1 MNRILRLLIPIA
13 IIFFGRWIYADRS
26 SGPPDASSAHAA
38 VQHPQ
43 QPGWITQKFAGLL
56 QNMTGTELSPQDIRL
71 LSALIFVYSFVLG
84 LVAHLILGNRAFGRA
99 LNGLIALL
107 GAAAA
112 IFCLSWLSP
121 ETLASGLG
129 WEIAVAIFS
138 SFLFLGAAVAVKAF
152 VLSEAEDF
160 ALGNDTR
167 TGGAMKA
174 LTGGAPKSQVSQ
186 ERIQRALRR
195 S

>member
-38 VQHPQ
+38 AQHPQ

-84 LVAHLILGNRAFGRA
+84 LVAHLILGNRAFGR
-99 LNGLIALL
+99 
-107 GAAAA
+107 
-112 IFCLSWLSP
+112 
-121 ETLASGLG
+121 
-129 WEIAVAIFS
+129 
-138 SFLFLGAAVAVKAF
+138 
-152 VLSEAEDF
+152 
-160 ALGNDTR
+160 
-167 TGGAMKA
+167 TG
-174 LTGGAPKSQVSQ
+174 
-186 ERIQRALRR
+186 R
-195 S
+195 